1 MTQKQAILNL
11 LKKGKTL
18 NWVTAFQQTGT
29 SKLSTR
35 VSEFILD
42 GYVINKEL
50 VKFKTRYKTS
60 GYYYNYTLDLKKTPK
75 HLID

>member
-11 LKKGKTL
+11 LMEGQPV
-18 NWVTAFQQTGT
+18 NWLSAFKQTGT

-35 VSEFILD
+35 VSEFTKQ
-42 GYVINKEL
+42 GFVFKKEK
-50 VKFKTRYKTS
+50 VKFKTKYKTI

-75 HLID
+75 KLLK

>member
-11 LKKGKTL
+11 LKEGKPV
-18 NWVTAFQQTGT
+18 NWLSAFKQTGS

-35 VSEFILD
+35 VSEFAKS
-42 GYVINKEL
+42 GFVFKKER
-50 VKFKTRYKTS
+50 VKFKTRYKTI

-75 HLID
+75 KLLK